1 LTKIFHPSIRYF
13 YSAIIFTQ
21 SADLQHFTDYS
32 LKENNTFGMDVKCS
46 HFFSVQDEKE
56 LQVLL
61 TDPDFI
67 LLKNQHPDFLV
78 IGGGSNILF
87 TEDVSGIVLKIS
99 IGGVQFRDETEAHII
114 IRAGAGIQWHYFVD
128 FAIQQDWGGIENLS
142 CIPGTVG
149 AAPMQNIGA
158 YGVEVASVIDAV
170 HAYDILENRMV
181 RFIKEECQFGYRESF
196 FKRGG
201 KGRYIITAVDFK
213 LSKRHALHLEYG
225 AIKDELTKMKMEEP
239 TIKDVSKAVCAI
251 RASKLPS
258 PDQIGNAGSFFKN
271 PVIDTELMEKLR
283 LQYPAMPNHASGQGF
298 KVPAGWLIEKAGWKG
313 YREGDAGVHE
323 KQALVLVNHG
333 KASGREILALSNKI
347 QESVR
352 KQFGIELEREV
363 NIDSIKN
370 STFNQ

>member
-1 LTKIFHPSIRYF
+1 
-13 YSAIIFTQ
+13 
-21 SADLQHFTDYS
+21 
-32 LKENNTFGMDVKCS
+32 MDVKCA
-46 HFFSVQDEKE
+46 HFYAVQDEKE
-56 LQVLL
+56 LQDLL
-61 TDPDFI
+61 TDPDFNS
-67 LLKNQHPDFLV
+67 LKNQYPDFLV

-87 TEDVSGIVLKIS
+87 TEDIKGIVLKIS
-99 IGGVQFRDETEAHII
+99 IGGVQFRDETEDHII
-114 IRAGAGIQWHYFVD
+114 IRVGAGIQWHFFVD
-128 FAIQQDWGGIENLS
+128 FAILQDWGGIENLS

-196 FKRGG
+196 FKRDG

-213 LSKRHALHLEYG
+213 LSKKHVLHLEYG
-225 AIKDELTKMKMEEP
+225 AIKDELTKMKIEEP
-239 TIKDVSKAVCAI
+239 TISDVSKAVCAI

-271 PVIDTELMEKLR
+271 PVIDVLLMNKLR
-283 LQYPAMPNHASGQGF
+283 TDYPDMPYHASADGF